1 MTILVTGATGYIGNR
16 VVLQLAKRNLEIV
29 AADLDMGKNKDKL
42 KEKYTSEG
50 NDLNLLKFEKLDIT
64 NFQNIESIF
73 NKYNF
78 DSVINLAYGIEI
90 TRAKLK
96 KIVESA
102 EYLRTKY

>member
-1 MTILVTGATGYIGNR
+1 MTILVTGATGYIGSR
-16 VVLQLAKRNLEIV
+16 VVLQLAKRNLEII

-50 NDLNLLKFEKLDIT
+50 NDLSLLKFEKLDIN

-96 KIVESA
+96 KLVESA